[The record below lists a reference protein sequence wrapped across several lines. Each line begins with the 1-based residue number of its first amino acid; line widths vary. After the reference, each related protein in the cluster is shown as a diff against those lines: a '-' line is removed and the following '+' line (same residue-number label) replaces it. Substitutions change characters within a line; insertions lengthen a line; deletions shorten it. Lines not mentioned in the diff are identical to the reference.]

1 MPASPPADRKGAI
14 IAAANAA
21 AFVGIM
27 LAGPACNGIN
37 AIVKP
42 STGFAMIAAL
52 SLAVAL
58 LLPRMLRDAGG
69 DAGLEVSK
77 DERR

>member
-1 MPASPPADRKGAI
+1 MIVLKTAANSSWNGKLVIDF
-14 IAAANAA
+14 AAANAA

-37 AIVKP
+37 ALMNP
-42 STGFAMIAAL
+42 STGFAMIAVL

-58 LLPRMLRDAGG
+58 VLPRMLRDAG
-69 DAGLEVSK
+69 EEEMRK
-77 DERR
+77 